1 MKSILNKF
9 QAFRL
14 FELSAILALLP
25 CSAVNVSASALK
37 AGDIIYADSGNA
49 IDGGFIIKVDP
60 NSGQQTV
67 IASGGNLSGPFDV
80 AIDDNVQIIASDQG
94 RLVRI

>member
-1 MKSILNKF
+1 MKSILNKSQGF
-9 QAFRL
+9 WL
-14 FELSAILALLP
+14 FELIVCLALLA
-25 CSAVNVSASALK
+25 CSELNASAAPLK

-49 IDGGFIIKVDP
+49 IEGGFIIKVDP
-60 NSGQQTV
+60 NTGQQTV

-80 AIDDNVQIIASDQG
+80 TIDDNGQIIASVEG